1 MNKRDL
7 LELHGGDRYNL
18 NSILH
23 LDEDIDEETEAYI
36 NFKVSEYYDVDTI
49 KSYSIGNK
57 NSINIMSINAQSL
70 FSKIDTLTIHL
81 AYLQK
86 HHNFIIHMVC
96 VQECHYDGPS
106 QDLSKLEIEN
116 YEMISKKSTIGPS
129 GGIVI
134 YAHSS
139 ITCNEIPFFDN
150 TSKLWEGVSVKLSSD
165 SLKNSLVVHTVYRPP
180 REKSGLGNVEH
191 RCENHDIFI
200 QEFQPYLQKIKKTIG
215 TQCYL
220 VILIIIYLKP
230 PQTQWFKN
238 FLTK

>member
-1 MNKRDL
+1 
-7 LELHGGDRYNL
+7 
-18 NSILH
+18 
-23 LDEDIDEETEAYI
+23 
-36 NFKVSEYYDVDTI
+36 
-49 KSYSIGNK
+49 
-57 NSINIMSINAQSL
+57 
-70 FSKIDTLTIHL
+70 
-81 AYLQK
+81 
-86 HHNFIIHMVC
+86 MVC